1 MSLESLSTW
10 SLACLAAFAAIG
22 VTWLVSRRPSYTQ
35 RAIMTP
41 NEAEFFR
48 RLTRAHSHGFVFAQV
63 ALSALMEPRA
73 AGQAGLKAFR
83 RISQKRVDYTLH
95 APDLSLIY
103 VVELDD
109 RTHDTRKNARKDAQR
124 DQLLREAGI
133 RTLRWRATMR
143 PSTGEIRAC
152 VDALEEARLSG
163 RGLSNRGLA

>member
-1 MSLESLSTW
+1 M
-10 SLACLAAFAAIG
+10 AAAIAAIG
-22 VTWLVSRRPSYTQ
+22 VMWLVNRRPSYTQ

-73 AGQAGLKAFR
+73 AGQAGLNAFR

-95 APDLSLIY
+95 APDLSLIC

-109 RTHDTRKNARKDAQR
+109 RTHDTRKDARKDAQR
-124 DQLLREAGI
+124 DRLLQEAGI
-133 RTLRWRATMR
+133 QTLRWRATMR
-143 PSTGEIRAC
+143 PSTAEIRAC
-152 VDALEEARLSG
+152 VAALQEARPS
-163 RGLSNRGLA
+163 SRGLA